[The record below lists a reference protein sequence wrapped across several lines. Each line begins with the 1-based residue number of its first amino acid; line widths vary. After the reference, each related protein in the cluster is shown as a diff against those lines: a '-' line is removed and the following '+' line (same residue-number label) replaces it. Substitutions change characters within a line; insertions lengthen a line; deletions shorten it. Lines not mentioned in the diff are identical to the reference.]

1 MRRVNIPVIED
12 TSEDGDSEAEGGPHV
27 REFCARVLRL
37 ETALRRERA
46 MRKEM
51 EVRLQRV
58 ERNTLRLMEERAVET
73 GLPWRTQRKH
83 HPPNA

>member
-1 MRRVNIPVIED
+1 MRRVNTPVIED
-12 TSEDGDSEAEGGPHV
+12 TSDDDSESEGGPHV

-46 MRKEM
+46 MRKEV

-73 GLPWRTQRKH
+73 GLPWRTQRGH
-83 HPPNA
+83 YRPNA